1 MNATIVAAIVR
12 HLLTALGGG
21 VAVKYG
27 VDGDTIQSIAGGG
40 AALAGVLW
48 SIADKRGR

>member
-21 VAVKYG
+21 VAMTYG
-27 VDGDTIQSIAGGG
+27 VDGDTLEAIAGGG